1 MRSLK
6 DLALVLVL
14 ALVCVPVLASAND
27 SADSV
32 RGWISDVKC
41 GAKGASASHEECLR
55 QCLHNGDKL
64 ALVTDVDQKVLMV
77 ENPDALKGHEAHHVA
92 VYGHVDSNK
101 GSVRVDRVEM
111 LDQN

>member
-41 GAKGASASHEECLR
+41 GAKGASASH
-55 QCLHNGDKL
+55 
-64 ALVTDVDQKVLMV
+64 
-77 ENPDALKGHEAHHVA
+77 
-92 VYGHVDSNK
+92 
-101 GSVRVDRVEM
+101 
-111 LDQN
+111 